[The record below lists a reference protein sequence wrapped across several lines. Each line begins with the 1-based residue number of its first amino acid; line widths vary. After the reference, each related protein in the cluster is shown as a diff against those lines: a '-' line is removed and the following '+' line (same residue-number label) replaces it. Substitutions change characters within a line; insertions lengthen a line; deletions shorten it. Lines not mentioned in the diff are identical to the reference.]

1 MARRAGGNGVAM
13 AFESLGEKLQGVFKK
28 LRGKGKVSEADVK
41 EAMREVK
48 LALLEADVNFKV
60 VKEFVKTV
68 SEKAAGSDVLESLT
82 PGQQIIKIV
91 NEELTALMGGA
102 QARLTFSNRPP
113 SVFMLVGLQGA
124 GKTTTCAKL
133 AGAVRKQFDKR
144 PLLVACDVYR
154 PAAIKQLEVVGAQ
167 LDIPVFTMGDA
178 KNPVDIAKAA
188 VEHAAKHGNDPVI
201 IDTAG
206 RLHIN
211 EELMEELSNIKA
223 SVSPSEILLVVD
235 AMTGQDAVNV
245 SQSFNEQLGID
256 GVILT
261 KMDGDARGGAALS
274 VRHVTGKPI
283 KYVGM
288 GEKLGD
294 LEPFY
299 PDRMASR
306 ILGMG
311 DVLTLIDKAQEAFDE
326 KQAAELEK
334 KLTTSGMDL
343 EDFLEQL
350 QQIKKMGPLEQ
361 VLSMM
366 PGIGGKLPKDVSID
380 DKQLAMPEAII
391 RSMTPKERR
400 NPSIINASRKV
411 RIANGAGVRVQD
423 VNALL
428 KQFEQMRAMMKQ
440 FSSPKG
446 KKKMKKMN
454 KMRFPFA

>member
-1 MARRAGGNGVAM
+1 MVYARRGGNGVVYM

-60 VKEFVKTV
+60 VKEFVARV
-68 SEKAAGSDVLESLT
+68 SEKAAGSEVLESLT

-91 NEELTALMGGA
+91 NEELTELMGGA
-102 QARLTFSNRPP
+102 QARLTFSSKPP

-133 AGAVRKQFDKR
+133 AGSVKKQLDKR

-154 PAAIKQLEVVGAQ
+154 PAAVKQLEVVGAQ
-167 LDIPVFTMGDA
+167 LDIPVFTLEGS
-178 KNPVDIAKAA
+178 KNPVEISRAA

-206 RLHIN
+206 RLHID
-211 EELMEELSNIKA
+211 EELMGELCDIKA
-223 SVSPSEILLVVD
+223 AVNPNEILLVVD

-245 SQSFNEQLGID
+245 SKSFNEQLGID

-261 KMDGDARGGAALS
+261 KLDGDARGGAALS
-274 VRHVTGKPI
+274 VRQVTGKPI

-334 KLTTSGMDL
+334 KLTTNGLDL

-361 VLSMM
+361 VISMM
-366 PGIGGKLPKDVSID
+366 PGMSAKLPKDISID
-380 DKQLAMPEAII
+380 NKQLARPEAII

-428 KQFEQMRAMMKQ
+428 KQFEQMRSMMKQ

-446 KKKMKKMN
+446 RKKMK